1 MTQVGLTL
9 ALLQTEINS
18 TYLIGLLKGLNE
30 TVHVKTLHSTWQ
42 SQSSMLCELLLTNQ
56 PQGSK
61 KSHAI
66 FMAPKSRL

>member
-30 TVHVKTLHSTWQ
+30 TVHVKTLHST
-42 SQSSMLCELLLTNQ
+42 
-56 PQGSK
+56 
-61 KSHAI
+61 
-66 FMAPKSRL
+66 